1 MPSNRQKRKR
11 KISLGVDVW
20 NFLSDIALPSDGWTW
35 DVFDLEGNRDMR
47 AALWSEHRAAI
58 LEEWI
63 QEKPGTRPSLFW
75 EFDVPRQPKKN
86 DGWYFDGTLPVPRKR
101 IKGVVSG
108 GSNPIIHFY
117 KGIPAYEP
125 FDQDDYFESEAS
137 YLTRHG
143 LLLPG
148 EADRLKAADFK
159 PQAVSKIIEE
169 KERCRCY

>member
-1 MPSNRQKRKR
+1 MPKRKVLA
-11 KISLGVDVW
+11 KKAHCLPEVW
-20 NFLSDIALPSDGWTW
+20 AYLNDMDMPGGDWEWTT
-35 DVFDLEGNRDMR
+35 FDLEGNTEDRKK
-47 AALWSEHRAAI
+47 LWHDYREEI
-58 LEEWI
+58 LPKWI
-63 QEKPGTRPSLFW
+63 QDKPGTRPSLFW
-75 EFDVPRQPKKN
+75 EFDVPMQPKKN
-86 DGWYFDGTLPVPRKR
+86 NGWYYDGTLPVPRKR

-108 GSNPIIHFY
+108 GINPIIHFY

-125 FDQDDYFESEAS
+125 FDQDVYFESEAS

-159 PQAVSKIIEE
+159 PQAALEIIME